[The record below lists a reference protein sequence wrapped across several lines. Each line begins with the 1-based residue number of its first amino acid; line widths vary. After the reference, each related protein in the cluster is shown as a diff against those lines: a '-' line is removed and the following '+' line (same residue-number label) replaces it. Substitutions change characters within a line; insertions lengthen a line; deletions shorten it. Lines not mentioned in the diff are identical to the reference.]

1 MTVYSDDTLS
11 PYNPYDADYACSH
24 VTTRSSRSAAKT
36 RHGSESSEG
45 VLQVVEP
52 LSVAAADDTI
62 TTTVTA
68 AEGKLDSDDVDD
80 DVAGG
85 LEAES
90 EDTIAATAVSST
102 ATAVSGAVEDAPR
115 QEGEVFIPLQDRDFT
130 YVLASNI
137 SGSS

>member
-1 MTVYSDDTLS
+1 MI
-11 PYNPYDADYACSH
+11 NCADSR
-24 VTTRSSRSAAKT
+24 VTYCTARHFSTRSSRTAAKT

-52 LSVAAADDTI
+52 VATADDI
-62 TTTVTA
+62 TTTTVA
-68 AEGKLDSDDVDD
+68 ATDAKVVDSDDVDD

-90 EDTIAATAVSST
+90 EDTIT
-102 ATAVSGAVEDAPR
+102 ATTTGTIAAEDAPR

-130 YVLASNI
+130 
-137 SGSS
+137 